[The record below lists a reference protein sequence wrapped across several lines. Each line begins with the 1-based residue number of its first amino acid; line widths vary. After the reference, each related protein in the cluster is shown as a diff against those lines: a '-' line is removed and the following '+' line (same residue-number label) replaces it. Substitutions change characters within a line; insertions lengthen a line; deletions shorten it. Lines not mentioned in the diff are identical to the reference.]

1 MMSTARK
8 LGGLRPTARFVGY
21 ALLGTLGFF
30 HSARRVDWTR
40 VRRLV
45 FVCSGNICR
54 SPFGE
59 RLAQLRGIPAISFGI
74 HANGIAPADSMAA
87 RVAGHLNVDLGAH
100 ISTRAADYEP
110 RPGDLLLAMEPGQL
124 ASIREQ
130 VRSADVQMTLLGL
143 WGRWTLPYLP
153 DPYGQ
158 SYECFHLVFARVAAG
173 VEDIVRRMQL
183 AEAVESSSTTD

>member
-1 MMSTARK
+1 MMRAARK
-8 LGGLRPTARFVGY
+8 LGGWRPTARFAGY

-30 HSARRVDWTR
+30 NRARNVDWTR

-59 RLAQLRGIPAISFGI
+59 KLAQLRGVPAISFGI

-87 RVAGHLNVDLGAH
+87 RVAGNLNVDLGTH

-124 ASIREQ
+124 ASIRQ
-130 VRSADVQMTLLGL
+130 LVRSADVQMTLLGL

-153 DPYGQ
+153 DPYGH
-158 SYECFHLVFARVAAG
+158 SDECFQLVFARVAAG
-173 VEDIVRRMQL
+173 VDDIVRRMQPVQ
-183 AEAVESSSTTD
+183 AVESSSVTD